1 MILLNNNLIR
11 NSMMDST
18 ERFGELLVR
27 LGAITE
33 EDIQIILNYQKKH
46 PDLRFGQI
54 AVKLG
59 FITPELLGRYF

>member
-1 MILLNNNLIR
+1 
-11 NSMMDST
+11 MDST

-33 EDIQIILNYQKKH
+33 NDIKTVLDYQKEH

-54 AVKLG
+54 AVQMGL
-59 FITPELLGRYF
+59 ITSELLSKYF

>member
-1 MILLNNNLIR
+1 
-11 NSMMDST
+11 MDST

-33 EDIQIILNYQKKH
+33 KDIKTILDYQKEH

-59 FITPELLGRYF
+59 LITKELLARYF

>member
-1 MILLNNNLIR
+1 MK
-11 NSMMDST
+11 DST

-33 EDIQIILNYQKKH
+33 EDVKIILDYQKNH
-46 PDLRFGQI
+46 PEQKFGQI

-59 FITPELLGRYF
+59 FITGDLLSRYF

>member
-1 MILLNNNLIR
+1 MK
-11 NSMMDST
+11 DST

-27 LGAITE
+27 LGAITDDE
-33 EDIQIILNYQKKH
+33 VHIILDYQKEH

>member
-1 MILLNNNLIR
+1 MK
-11 NSMMDST
+11 DST

-27 LGAITE
+27 LGAISE
-33 EDIQIILNYQKKH
+33 EDINTVLEYQKEH

-59 FITPELLGRYF
+59 FITQELLGKYF

>member
-1 MILLNNNLIR
+1 MK
-11 NSMMDST
+11 DST

-27 LGAITE
+27 LGAINDE
-33 EDIQIILNYQKKH
+33 EVRVILDYQKNH

-59 FITPELLGRYF
+59 FITPELLSRYF

>member
-1 MILLNNNLIR
+1 MK
-11 NSMMDST
+11 DST

-33 EDIQIILNYQKKH
+33 EDINIILSYQKTH

-59 FITPELLGRYF
+59 FITVEKLKKYL